1 MLLTNSKKYG
11 IIPKE
16 KTISVW
22 RCICMRL
29 ELVNLGVI
37 EERFRRF
44 IFDRSDLD
52 DNEKKSLF
60 LGEFRCNLFPQMWG
74 STTLGFSGIG
84 GSAMT
89 EAYTTVCNIDNT
101 EVYGVFFGEKL
112 AYVVKNPNDR
122 FFVDLREHNMAS
134 QDEVER
140 YDSDDTSILRIQY
153 TKCSY
158 VMY

>member
-1 MLLTNSKKYG
+1 
-11 IIPKE
+11 
-16 KTISVW
+16 
-22 RCICMRL
+22 MRL
-29 ELVNLGVI
+29 QVVNLGVI

-44 IFDRSDLD
+44 IFDKSGLD
-52 DNEKKSLF
+52 DDKHSLY
-60 LGEFRCNLFPQMWG
+60 LGEFRCNVFTQLWG

-89 EAYTTVCNIDNT
+89 EAYTTVCNTDSSNI
-101 EVYGVFFGEKL
+101 YGVFFGEKL

-140 YDSDDTSILRIQY
+140 YDSDDTTIYRIQY

-158 VMY
+158 VVN